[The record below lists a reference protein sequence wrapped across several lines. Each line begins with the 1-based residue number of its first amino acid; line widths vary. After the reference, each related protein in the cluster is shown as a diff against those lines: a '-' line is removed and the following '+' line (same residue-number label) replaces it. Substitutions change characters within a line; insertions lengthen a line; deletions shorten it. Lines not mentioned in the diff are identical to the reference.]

1 MEVMKPVAVDTYAT
15 LNRASGWKISKQK
28 QEEKMHA
35 DQNKPLQNSSSLETE
50 NFKNMPSSI
59 FQESDSEA
67 YPAHINIKLHS
78 LGDVRNLY
86 QETIPSVFDPTPV
99 GREDPSRAR

>member
-1 MEVMKPVAVDTYAT
+1 MKPVAVDTYAT

-35 DQNKPLQNSSSLETE
+35 DQNKPLQTSSSLETE

-59 FQESDSEA
+59 FQENDSV
-67 YPAHINIKLHS
+67 YPDHINIKPHS

-86 QETIPSVFDPTPV
+86 QETIPSVFDPTPM
-99 GREDPSRAR
+99 GGGGGS